1 MTTQQN
7 HLIDHISRAPAPAR
21 FFSFTPEI
29 RLEMSNQFDQ
39 SQGQTW
45 AQFGQLFLAAGLS
58 ATIGTERELQHKSA
72 GLRTN
77 TLVGIG
83 AALFML
89 ISKFGTLDVLN
100 RYLVV
105 LDPSRIAA
113 QIVSGIGFIGGGI
126 IFKQRNEIR
135 GLTTAAAVWLSAAV
149 GAACGAGLLRLASVS
164 TLLYLITVIIY
175 PTFWHFLQRRF
186 TLRTPVEVSAVVRYR
201 ARANGLQALLQT
213 LMGTGFHVR
222 SVTRLEE
229 VVTDQA
235 GSPSSAAEDQQQSVS
250 SLGRTQMGSRRD
262 VGKQSRIFD
271 VHLTVDG
278 LRTANDLI
286 HALSQ
291 LDCVI
296 SISIDDDP
304 MYEVQEENLAV

>member
-1 MTTQQN
+1 
-7 HLIDHISRAPAPAR
+7 
-21 FFSFTPEI
+21 
-29 RLEMSNQFDQ
+29 MSNQFDQ
-39 SQGQTW
+39 SQGQSW
-45 AQFGQLFLAAGLS
+45 AQFGQLLVAAGLS
-58 ATIGTERELQHKSA
+58 AAIGIERELQHKSA

-89 ISKFGTLDVLN
+89 ISKFGTLDVLSD
-100 RYLVV
+100 LVV

-113 QIVSGIGFIGGGI
+113 QIVSGIGFIGGGL
-126 IFKQRNEIR
+126 IFKHRNEVR

-164 TLLYLITVIIY
+164 TLLYFITVYIY

-186 TLRTPVEVSAVVRYR
+186 HLQTAMEVSAVVRYR
-201 ARANGLQALLQT
+201 ARDDGLQAILQT
-213 LMGTGFHVR
+213 LMGTGFYLR

-229 VVTDQA
+229 VATDQA
-235 GSPSSAAEDQQQSVS
+235 GSPSSAAKDQSQSVS
-250 SLGRTQMGSRRD
+250 SLRRSQMGLQID

-271 VHLTVDG
+271 VHFTVDG
-278 LRTANDLI
+278 LRTANDLM

-296 SISIDDDP
+296 SISIADDQ
-304 MYEVQEENLAV
+304 MYAVQEEHVAV

>member
-1 MTTQQN
+1 
-7 HLIDHISRAPAPAR
+7 
-21 FFSFTPEI
+21 
-29 RLEMSNQFDQ
+29 MSNQFDQ

-45 AQFGQLFLAAGLS
+45 SQFGQLLVAAGLS

-164 TLLYLITVIIY
+164 TLLYFIAVLIY
-175 PTFWHFLQRRF
+175 PTFWHFLRQRF
-186 TLRTPVEVSAVVRYR
+186 HLQTAIEISAVVRYR
-201 ARANGLQALLQT
+201 ARADGLQTLLQT

-229 VVTDQA
+229 VATDRA
-235 GSPSSAAEDQQQSVS
+235 GSPSSAAEDQPQFVS
-250 SLGRTQMGSRRD
+250 NLGRSQMGLQRD
-262 VGKQSRIFD
+262 VGKQSRTFD
-271 VHLTVDG
+271 VYLTVDG
-278 LRTANDLI
+278 FRTAIDLL

-296 SISIDDDP
+296 SISIADDQINA
-304 MYEVQEENLAV
+304 QEENVAV

>member
-1 MTTQQN
+1 
-7 HLIDHISRAPAPAR
+7 
-21 FFSFTPEI
+21 
-29 RLEMSNQFDQ
+29 MSNQFDQ

-45 AQFGQLFLAAGLS
+45 PQFGQLLVAAVLS
-58 ATIGTERELQHKSA
+58 ATIGAERELQHKSA

-89 ISKFGTLDVLN
+89 ISKFGTLDVLHQ
-100 RYLVV
+100 YLVV

-113 QIVSGIGFIGGGI
+113 QIVSGIGFLGGGI

-149 GAACGAGLLRLASVS
+149 GAACGAGLLRLASAS
-164 TLLYLITVIIY
+164 TLLYFVTVLIY

-186 TLRTPVEVSAVVRYR
+186 KLQTAMEVSAVVRYR
-201 ARANGLQALLQT
+201 ARPDGLQTVLQAL
-213 LMGTGFHVR
+213 MGARFHVR

-229 VVTDQA
+229 VAADQA
-235 GSPSSAAEDQQQSVS
+235 GSPSSAAEDQTPIG
-250 SLGRTQMGSRRD
+250 LRRD
-262 VGKQSRIFD
+262 AGKQSRTFD

-278 LRTANDLI
+278 LRTPNDLI
-286 HALSQ
+286 HALTQ

-296 SISIDDDP
+296 SISIADGP

>member
-1 MTTQQN
+1 
-7 HLIDHISRAPAPAR
+7 
-21 FFSFTPEI
+21 
-29 RLEMSNQFDQ
+29 MSNQFDQ
-39 SQGQTW
+39 DQGQTW
-45 AQFGQLFLAAGLS
+45 SQVGQLLVAAGLS
-58 ATIGTERELQHKSA
+58 STIGTEREFHHKSA

-100 RYLVV
+100 RSLVV

-149 GAACGAGLLRLASVS
+149 GAACGAGLLRLAAMS
-164 TLLYLITVIIY
+164 TLLYFIAVLVY
-175 PTFWHFLQRRF
+175 PTFWRFLQQRLNLQ
-186 TLRTPVEVSAVVRYR
+186 TAMEVSTVVRYR
-201 ARANGLQALLQT
+201 DRSNGLQALLQT
-213 LMGTGFHVR
+213 LMRTGFHVR

-229 VVTDQA
+229 VAMDQTE
-235 GSPSSAAEDQQQSVS
+235 SRSSAAEDQQQSMS
-250 SLGRTQMGSRRD
+250 NLGRTQSELPRD
-262 VGKQSRIFD
+262 VGKQSRTFD
-271 VHLTVDG
+271 VHLKVDG
-278 LRTANDLI
+278 PKTANDLI

-296 SISIDDDP
+296 SISIADDQVV
-304 MYEVQEENLAV
+304 EVQEEHVSV